1 MAASIHDFKMRRID
15 GSEEALSAYKGKVA
29 LVVNVASKCGLT
41 PQYQGLEKVY
51 ETYRDKGFTVLGFP
65 ANEFKGQEPG
75 SNAEIAEFCTTN
87 FGVKFPMFE
96 KIVVK
101 GDGQHPF
108 YKHLTEAKKDAYVRP
123 DSKFAD
129 LLLSKG
135 LLTGAPHDIKWNFE
149 KFVVGK
155 DGKVAARFAPD
166 TPPDDPAI
174 VKAIEAE
181 LAKA

>member
-1 MAASIHDFKMRRID
+1 VTGTIHEFKMRRID
-15 GSEEALSAYKGKVA
+15 GTEESLGAYKGKVA

-41 PQYQGLEKVY
+41 PQYEALEKVY
-51 ETYRDKGFTVLGFP
+51 QTYRDKAFTVLGFP

-75 SNAEIAEFCTTN
+75 TNAEIADFCTTN

-101 GDGQHPF
+101 GDGQHPL
-108 YKHLTEAKKDAYVRP
+108 YKHLTEAKRDAWVKP

-129 LLLSKG
+129 LLSSKG

-155 DGKVAARFAPD
+155 DGTVAVRFAPD
-166 TPPDDPAI
+166 TAPDDPA
-174 VKAIEAE
+174 VTGAIEKE